1 MKRKQKS
8 CQNEPSAGRFDG
20 PRTCSD
26 QWPDQIQRPIFQF
39 NYLSLFVARV
49 FFRLRRKSVK
59 KTEVVSVK
67 KISLF
72 DPGVTGRVWKFLAK
86 RIRFFYFSP

>member
-20 PRTCSD
+20 PRTRSD
-26 QWPDQIQRPIFQF
+26 QWTDQIQRPISKF
-39 NYLSLFVARV
+39 NYLIVALV

-72 DPGVTGRVWKFLAK
+72 DDQREEFGNF
-86 RIRFFYFSP
+86 